1 MRENIMLKI
10 LEERVLRTD
19 DEIEREYKDCKY
31 LYVID
36 SYDEIVED
44 KGYLYCVSTSSDS
57 FDALHEMQEK
67 FLKEG
72 LEILLKVKKRY
83 GLKIFTDIHEP
94 WQAERAAEVADIIQ
108 IPAFCADR
116 RIC

>member
-1 MRENIMLKI
+1 MLKI
-10 LEERVLRTD
+10 LDEKVLWTD

-31 LYVID
+31 LYVIN

-44 KGYLYCVSTSSDS
+44 RGYLYCVSTSCDS

-72 LEILLKVKKRY
+72 KCCVISGSYNNGGAVGVQYEYDNKSI
-83 GLKIFTDIHEP
+83 
-94 WQAERAAEVADIIQ
+94 
-108 IPAFCADR
+108 
-116 RIC
+116 